1 MPDFLDC
8 HMKFLAVLSIS
19 QLYLHR
25 SPSLD
30 FLADG
35 GFMYSPMSGTFCK
48 TVAFEGYCP
57 RGLFSI

>member
-8 HMKFLAVLSIS
+8 HMKFFAVLRVS
-19 QLYLHR
+19 QLYSHL

-30 FLADG
+30 CLADG
-35 GFMYSPMSGTFCK
+35 GFSYSPMSGTFCK

-57 RGLFSI
+57 VGLFSI